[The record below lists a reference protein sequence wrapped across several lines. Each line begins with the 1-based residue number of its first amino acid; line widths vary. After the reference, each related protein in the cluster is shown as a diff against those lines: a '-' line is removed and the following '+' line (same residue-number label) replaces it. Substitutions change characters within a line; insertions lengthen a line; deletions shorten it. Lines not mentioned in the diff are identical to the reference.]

1 MKGLKGLNGL
11 SGSIRKD
18 VEAAIQYQFRDASLL
33 DLALTH
39 GSAGRSQDNQR
50 LEYLGD
56 ALLNFC
62 VARLIYREQPD
73 WPEGAMS
80 KLRGML
86 VCTDALHDWARELGL
101 SLTTGVRAPK
111 QPGALRKPLADA
123 VEALLA
129 AIYLDAEDTKKG
141 GLDAVI
147 AIVTR
152 RHLEAIRSA
161 HLGMWEHRDSKT
173 TLQEK
178 VAALGFPAPCY
189 EQISRSGPDHQPT
202 FKVRVSIG
210 ELEAEADAGNLK
222 QAEILAARELVKH
235 LDRVTSG
242 QAS

>member
-1 MKGLKGLNGL
+1 MKRSKSLKGP
-11 SGSIRKD
+11 IRKD
-18 VEAAIQYQFRDASLL
+18 VEATLQYQFRDENLL
-33 DLALTH
+33 NLALTH
-39 GSAGRSQDNQR
+39 GSAGKGQDNQR

-62 VARLIYREQPD
+62 VARLIYQEQPG

-86 VCTDALHDWARELGL
+86 VCTDALHDWAKLLGL
-101 SLTTGVRAPK
+101 SLTTGAHAPK

-129 AIYLDAEDTKKG
+129 AIYLDTETSTKG
-141 GLDAVI
+141 GIEVVM
-147 AIVTR
+147 AIVAR
-152 RHLEAIRSA
+152 RHLNAIRSA
-161 HLGMWEHRDSKT
+161 HLGMWEQSDSKT

-178 VAALGFPAPCY
+178 AAALGFPAPSY

-202 FKVRVSIG
+202 FKVRVSVG
-210 ELEAEADAGNLK
+210 ELQAEANAGSLK
-222 QAEILAARELVKH
+222 QAEIFAARELVEH

>member
-1 MKGLKGLNGL
+1 MTGLTDA
-11 SGSIRKD
+11 IRKD
-18 VEAAIQYQFRDASLL
+18 VQAALQYQFRDSTLL

-39 GSAGRSQDNQR
+39 GSAGQGPDNQR

-62 VARLIYREQPD
+62 VARLIYQERPD

-86 VCTDALHDWARELGL
+86 VCTDALHQWALELGL
-101 SLTTGVRAPK
+101 SLATGARAPK

-129 AIYLDAEDTKKG
+129 AVYLDVGDSGGG
-141 GLDAVI
+141 GLEAVMC
-147 AIVTR
+147 IVAR
-152 RHLEAIRSA
+152 RHLDAIRSA
-161 HLGMWEHRDSKT
+161 HLGMWEHGDSKT

-178 VAALGFPAPCY
+178 AAVLGFPAPCY
-189 EQISRSGPDHQPT
+189 AQVSRSGPDHQPT

-210 ELEAEADAGNLK
+210 ELQAEASAGNLK
-222 QAEILAARELVKH
+222 QAEILAARDLLKR
-235 LDRVTSG
+235 LGRSASG

>member
-1 MKGLKGLNGL
+1 MKGLKGSL
-11 SGSIRKD
+11 RKD
-18 VEAAIQYQFRDASLL
+18 VEAAVHYEFHGAGLM

-39 GSAGRSQDNQR
+39 GSAGRGRDNQR
-50 LEYLGD
+50 LEFLGD

-62 VARLIYREQPD
+62 VARLVYQEQPD

-86 VCTDALHDWARELGL
+86 VCTDALHDWARDLGL
-101 SLTTGVRAPK
+101 SLTTGSRAPK

-129 AIYLDAEDTKKG
+129 AIYLDAEDSKKD
-141 GLDAVI
+141 GLEAVM
-147 AIVTR
+147 ALVAR
-152 RHLEAIRSA
+152 RHLDAIRAA

-178 VAALGFPAPCY
+178 AAALGLPAPRY

-202 FKVRVSIG
+202 FCVRASIG
-210 ELEAEADAGNLK
+210 EVQAEANAGNLK

-242 QAS
+242 QVS

>member
-1 MKGLKGLNGL
+1 MKGLKGLK
-11 SGSIRKD
+11 GSSRKD
-18 VEAAIQYQFRDASLL
+18 LEATIQYQFRDVGLL

-39 GSAGRSQDNQR
+39 GSAGRGQDNQR

-101 SLTTGVRAPK
+101 SLATGVRAPK

-129 AIYLDAEDTKKG
+129 ATYLDAEDSRND
-141 GLDAVI
+141 GLEAVM
-147 AIVTR
+147 AIVAL
-152 RHLEAIRSA
+152 RHLDAIRSA
-161 HLGMWEHRDSKT
+161 HIGMWEHRDSKT

-178 VAALGFPAPCY
+178 AAALGFPAPCY

-202 FKVRVSIG
+202 FKVRVSVG
-210 ELEAEADAGNLK
+210 EFQAEANAGNLK
-222 QAEILAARELVKH
+222 QAEILAARGLVEH

>member
-1 MKGLKGLNGL
+1 MKGQTGLE
-11 SGSIRKD
+11 GSIQKD

-39 GSAGRSQDNQR
+39 GSAERGQDNQR

-56 ALLNFC
+56 ALLDFC

-101 SLTTGVRAPK
+101 SLTTGTRAPK

-129 AIYLDAEDTKKG
+129 GVYLDGEDSKNG
-141 GLDAVI
+141 GLEAVM
-147 AIVTR
+147 AMVAR
-152 RHLEAIRSA
+152 RHLDAIRSA

-178 VAALGFPAPCY
+178 AAALGFPAPCY
-189 EQISRSGPDHQPT
+189 VQLSRCGPDHQPT
-202 FKVRVSIG
+202 FKVRVSVG
-210 ELEAEADAGNLK
+210 ELQAEANAGNLK
-222 QAEILAARELVKH
+222 QAEILAARELVKQ